1 MSQRPR
7 MKNRVLFSVVGL
19 WLRLMI
25 FHFGNT
31 KLLNLRVDFGH
42 FFVLQVEFDE
52 ELPMIRCAQGNLLS
66 YLGAWPSP

>member
-31 KLLNLRVDFGH
+31 KLLNLRETSVTF
-42 FFVLQVEFDE
+42 LYCRLNSMKNYQ
-52 ELPMIRCAQGNLLS
+52 
-66 YLGAWPSP
+66 